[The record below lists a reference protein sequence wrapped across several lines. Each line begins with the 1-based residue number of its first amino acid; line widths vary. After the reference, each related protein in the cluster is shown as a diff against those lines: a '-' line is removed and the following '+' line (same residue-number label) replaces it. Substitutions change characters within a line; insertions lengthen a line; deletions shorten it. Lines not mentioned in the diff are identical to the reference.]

1 MSKKQR
7 QDSIQHLNNRLSS
20 PQVTVCALGGLL
32 GQSAPPEIR
41 QRALSDTLAFT
52 EAGLQERSGPDSDAA
67 EARTRTTSSHEPQRG
82 HSCPSQTHPSC
93 VMLHTCAGER

>member
-7 QDSIQHLNNRLSS
+7 QDSIHHLNNRLSS

-52 EAGLQERSGPDSDAA
+52 EDGGRPGCRSGQVQTLMLQRRERGRRALMSPSVVTAA
-67 EARTRTTSSHEPQRG
+67 PPRP
-82 HSCPSQTHPSC
+82 THP
-93 VMLHTCAGER
+93 V